1 MTRPTFEERLADPA
15 GHFPYKH
22 EEALRGVARAVDR
35 EVSDLDLPADALA
48 ALRAALLED
57 AEAEVDAT
65 ADYVAAQ
72 EAWFREQTPEAREAE
87 RVAARALAEARLNRR
102 LNRPRLLAEAVGG
115 TTDDTQ
121 EG

>member
-22 EEALRGVARAVDR
+22 EEALRGAARAVAAQ
-35 EVSDLDLPADALA
+35 VA
-48 ALRAALLED
+48 ALMIANPDVESGLHAALLEL

-72 EAWFREQTPEAREAE
+72 EAWFRERTPEARAAE
-87 RVAARALAEARLNRR
+87 RGAADALTAARQARRTGRQPLIDAALAA
-102 LNRPRLLAEAVGG
+102 
-115 TTDDTQ
+115 DTQ